1 MAYLGAIDLIVNKTV
16 SILTVKRL
24 PASSLNTPDV
34 NSTVTQVQALSI
46 TFNNRVVKYDNLT
59 GGLTSVRTV
68 PRVQT
73 YYNTTF
79 NNVSVTNV
87 IDTVVSGTS
96 GITTGRYSI
105 ITVGGP
111 LVTWNTNPGDLGTF
125 LTNSVVSFNI
135 SASTNTG
142 GTLSYTVTVGTL
154 PTNLSLNP
162 STGAITGVIN
172 NTVTVNT
179 TYSFTITAT
188 ESIAGAYANQG
199 FTITESVRDPYF
211 NYVTLLLNG
220 ESPSNNSR
228 NLNTFFQDS
237 SNGSLPLY
245 PTPINRGNVTQGSF
259 GPFNTVNTN
268 GWSGFFNRSASDGLI
283 ISGNTVFNFLGASDF
298 TCEAWIFMNSL
309 PVAGDTWPTNYSNNF
324 VVMECGSPSLGDGFS
339 CIIGNTKIFVQS
351 NDVQYGT
358 VNHGMVIN
366 TWYHVAWV
374 RYNGTIYFYINGTQY
389 GSVAFPVNVGT
400 GSGTYIGCET
410 GQGAYFDGYIS
421 NIRVIQNQA
430 LYTGA
435 FTPATAPLTRTT
447 VGTSGANVAA
457 SITGTVSLLMLQNN
471 RFLDNSINNN
481 TISVTTGAPKCFP
494 FSAFAP
500 SKYFT
505 LDNSIGVSAYFSG
518 TVGDYLVLP
527 NYGTGSSASYDAIIN
542 WYQPRYYSIE
552 CWINPTGYAVTA
564 QSPVLIGNMDPVA
577 GTNYWSF
584 GLFSGGVLRFK
595 YYNGV
600 EVTFSTTTS
609 VPIGTWS
616 HIAFVKVGLNM
627 LLYIN
632 GVISASAIISGTPQW
647 NAATQLTIGQNNG
660 SAWGGYVY
668 NLRIN
673 SSLFSTS
680 NPFNSAIYPA
690 VAALPS
696 ATLGSAPALAG
707 SGVQLL
713 TAQSAT
719 FVDNSPNSYAM
730 NNGIAPFSGTYS
742 YLFNGSNQF
751 INYSNPAALAFGTN
765 AAFTIEF
772 WLYVTNW
779 STNPIIL
786 DWRPSAT
793 QGVYITIY
801 SNTSGQI
808 RFYTSSADRITT
820 SITIPTHTWAH
831 VALVRSAAV
840 TKLYINGIA
849 DSITYAD
856 TNSYLVGTN
865 RPIVGNGNAATY
877 FPGAL
882 SNLRIATVAVYT
894 GNFTPPTSAL
904 PLTQSAGAAG
914 TNIAAITTGQTVL
927 LTAQATTITDATG
940 LSITNSANP
949 VVESGSLVLANGS
962 IPFANT
968 YSAVLTGTKLASV
981 NYSTNYN
988 LIDDFTIEFWV
999 NYSSHG
1005 SGGGLISFGNAWQ
1018 ITWSAATNAL
1028 KFEGNN
1034 AAVTLTTTT
1043 TLTVGLWYHVALT
1056 RSGTYMR
1063 FYINGTQ
1070 DATTTTSTVAF
1081 TAVGTGS
1088 TPSIV
1093 IGADKTLSLF
1103 TTGYMSNVRFM
1114 NRKAYYLQNFAIPT
1128 TAFTNP
1134 TNLNGVQVLT
1144 AQSSTVTDN
1153 SATNIVIQSTGFTV
1167 TNNAIPFANTYS
1179 CMFNG
1184 DNSNVIIPATAPG
1197 ITAFDLT
1204 GDFTIEMWFNSNVIG
1219 QNAWD
1224 NTTVTS
1230 GMLINRGGVI
1240 ANQYASY
1247 LLYISNG
1254 QLIFSGSSANTSNDI
1269 GSSVSTLIGLINSG
1283 VWYHVA
1289 ITRSGN
1295 QYRGFLNG
1303 IQTWYLYSSLTPYT
1317 VGANRGLAIGSNYQT
1332 TWGTPSSITQSFS
1345 GYISNLR
1352 IVKGNAL
1359 YVSNF
1364 TPSTT
1369 PLTAVSGTSL
1379 LTLQSATLI
1388 DNSTYNQPLTAS
1400 GYSFSSSIIPF
1411 SSGTISTGF
1420 SNNTNFTGNLPVA
1433 INTSNFSL
1441 DFWSN
1446 PQSFNNSTNP
1456 GIFDTRASAS
1466 DTLGFGVYL
1475 STTNVVLRI
1484 GATANNIFT
1493 TSGSILPFAN
1503 TYSWSFTG
1511 STQFI
1516 TAPST
1521 TEFAFGSGVNFTV
1534 EAWVYPFAYG
1544 GTTVGASIVG
1554 TTNGAASGWSLN
1566 LGQDINTFRLISN
1579 ASGTWADNIIAGTG
1593 NGPSLNTWTHV
1604 ALVRNGATISL
1615 YKNGVSVGTP
1625 VSAGSTY
1632 NFTSPSN
1639 LVNIGYFSD
1648 GANVRYFNGYMS
1660 NVRIVR
1666 SAVYTGAFT
1675 PPTTAFTNTIQTIPY
1690 IPATTYYGT
1699 FNGSSQYLSLPQT
1712 VGALT
1717 TGTFTIEAWIF
1728 PTSFG
1733 NSPFIVADAF
1743 WYNGYNGGWYVNLGT
1758 NGGLAFSASNAVWNT
1773 YPGIMSSTATVALNV
1788 WSHIAVVRDSNN
1800 YINMYINGLSA
1811 GTPVSYSASLNQ
1823 STGNTGSPYLT
1834 RVGCQIADNTFYNGF
1849 TGNISNVRI
1858 VNGTAVYTGNFT
1870 PIGPLAITQI
1880 AGAGGSNIAAITT
1893 GTQTLLLQTASPTT
1907 DGVVANT
1914 VTNNGTVVSYLAY
1927 YGGSTLLTLQ
1937 SATLIDN
1944 SSNVFTL
1951 TNSASPVTLNVAASF
1966 YGTFTWNHIALVK
1979 NSGQIYCY
1987 LNGVLKSIVTDT
1999 STFSNTKF
2007 YVGSTFDPY
2016 YFLGYINNL
2025 RLVTGVPLIG
2035 NSLLPNSI
2043 PFTPSTAV
2051 LTTTSQGVTASTV
2064 SLLTAQNATIVD
2076 NGTGNAGAGFT
2087 LTNSAS
2093 AVTATNAYIPFA
2105 STYSYY
2111 FNGTTQY
2118 LTAPTGAAFQFPGDF
2133 TIECWVYSISGLGQ
2147 ASYSGIFDTRT
2158 TNVGSATAISLNL
2171 SPTGYVNFYVN
2182 SVNYVSTVLL
2192 GASVWTH
2199 VALVR
2204 SGTIMT
2210 LFQNG
2215 IPVASAYNITF
2226 NLSNGNCWIGALAG
2240 APVTSFWAGYIS
2252 NLRVVKGSAVY
2263 TVPTPSFTP
2272 ATSNTSVS
2280 NSTVQLLTAQSAA
2293 IVDNSINTFALTNAN
2308 TVLSGNT
2315 VIPFS
2320 GTYSYQFNGTNYLTA
2335 TSTTSFNMLTYD
2347 FTIEAWVNLSSYNFD
2362 LPAILLTAQSPIVYD
2377 NSPYRSTITNN
2388 NNVGLSTTYPTLFT
2402 TPSYSYSFNGSNQS
2416 LYVAANS
2423 AFAFGYS
2430 DFTIEAW
2437 VYFNALATITPIVQ
2451 NDAVGTS
2458 TTDKWYFGYTAS
2470 TLVFANHGAL
2480 SVKIAIPWTPSLS
2493 TWYHV
2498 AVVRY
2503 NGNFLAF
2510 VNGAQGTS
2518 TITGTPS
2525 TYVFGQNG
2533 FSIGAMSTPY
2543 YTNGFISN
2551 LRIINGRALYT
2562 GSFTPSTVPLTA
2574 LATGT
2579 GSAIVGTTN
2588 GAQTGYSLW
2597 ISPDASTIYFSSN
2610 ATGYWV
2616 HNISATAGQLI
2627 LNTWY
2632 HIAVTRQGSTIN
2644 IWRNGISIASAAT
2657 FTFTTFKSPN
2667 NALYIGYF
2675 NDGAITRNFNG
2686 YISNLRITQGLALYS
2701 ATFGPQ
2707 LSQFTI
2713 NSNSN
2718 IPSYIANSFY
2728 NPPTAGTNNTLL
2740 LLAQTNSY
2748 LDNSSYA
2755 VPLLMSN
2762 ATAPITN
2769 SVIPYSNTYSFDFL
2783 GTNANSYL
2791 SVPPNSN
2798 FDLYYQGSTIEFW
2811 MYPRFFNASDGTI
2824 ISAGNQA
2831 QGSSWRLTGN
2841 VSGALSFIGT
2851 GTVTFTTANNAINFN
2866 TWNHIAITRFY
2877 YTYSIWVNGVN
2888 KASGWSTANPSTV
2901 GKYLYIGYG
2910 YSYVSASVASRYQSF
2925 LISNVRVVSGN
2936 NTNLYTKAFSPPTS
2950 NLTAI
2955 PNTIFLMGNTQGFGI
2970 SASEGYAPSI
2980 AANNYACAMPVS
2992 NITPFANTYSWSF
3005 NSNSTITWAPGFA
3018 FGTNPFT
3025 IELWFYNTSNAWT
3038 NVGLVGCNAANTASL
3053 FVHLVSQTQITLGRY
3068 GVGNLYFNVPTMLQN
3083 TWYHLA
3089 VVRDGNNFNTMFLN
3103 GVKTISGAVLDSYNY
3118 TGITNTLGGLNTI
3131 NAFAGLI
3138 SNVRIVYGQD
3148 SALYDVAAAYVTI
3161 PTVPL
3166 TAVPNTQLL
3175 TLQDNSPIDNSANNY
3190 FVTNQAS
3197 GPMISKF
3204 TPFANTYS
3212 VHFSASGNYNYLAT
3226 VTNSLTQFE
3235 ARDFTIETWCYF
3247 FNSTSTGNGGIYS
3260 NYTTWGTDSVLLGK
3274 HSSYSGYVCFFI
3286 YNYSGNP
3293 LLQETT
3299 YPPNKTWIHYAVTR
3313 IGSTFTMYRNGVATV
3328 TATSAGS
3335 SWNGIASSKMDPVY
3349 IGIVGDVLNSTSWNF
3364 YGYLSNYRVVNGLGV
3379 YTGNFTP
3386 PTTPLQKTQS
3396 SGTNIAA
3403 ISAGQT
3409 VLLTCQSDNFIDNSA
3424 SNLFM
3429 FTQPSSFV
3437 SSTSV
3442 VPFPGAYSIATFQLN
3457 SAWLISTTYTGTQLS
3472 LSGFPLTVECW
3483 FYVILS
3489 TGANQTLI
3497 TTSNWFMQVGSSV
3510 NTFIWGIS
3518 LTTLTIPY
3526 NFNLGTWYHAAWT
3539 YDTVTHRIYING
3551 LLVGAYNS
3559 SAAWTE
3565 GTQVWIGSG
3574 SGNTFLYGYI
3584 SNIRIVKGSVVYGI
3598 PSFTPATTALTNSV
3612 NSTMLLT
3619 AQTATFVDNSIMN
3632 WYIANVGAGLVTT
3645 TNSITPFST
3654 YSYVFNG
3661 VNNML
3666 SITTASSNS
3675 LELQDDFTIE
3685 LWFNS
3690 NVIYG
3695 TTSATSSILLN
3706 KNGGVNIAWASYI
3719 ITLYGNNI
3727 YFAASSN
3734 NNGYDIGGCP
3744 YDWPNAISIGG
3755 VGLLGTFSINTW
3767 YHVAVVRYNGVYKGY
3782 LNGTNTWTQ
3791 GGMNPYSN
3799 NIRGLTI
3806 GGTYGGPFLY
3816 TNYNPSSNVL
3826 TNAPIW
3832 GGNNNNT
3839 TINTYGFFNG
3849 YISNVRINNGAAIY
3863 TANFTPAS
3871 SALTASTTNNYTALL
3886 TAQSSTPIDN
3896 SPITKYIL
3904 GGPTYT
3910 TNTLIPFANTY
3921 SYSLLGTVDYRA
3933 ISGYMTIASQGP
3945 FSLTAN
3951 TTAFTIEM
3959 WVYPIIMP
3967 TGSTLF
3973 TEGWTGSNYI
3983 NMTIGFASYGV
3994 STDLGAGASTGSYI
4008 AMGFY
4013 TGSGW
4018 VMTPANTMLELFKWT
4033 HIAAVYDGV
4042 STASL
4047 FLNGVL
4053 NGTVNT
4059 TWHTAFN
4066 DTVSYIGRR
4075 WDLYSDNNN
4084 GFQGF
4089 ISNFRYVKGQALYT
4103 YNFTPPTSAVTA
4115 IPTTIMLLNFDNA
4128 SIYDAS
4134 AKNALT
4140 TYGNPTIS
4148 TGAAKYGTGSIR
4160 FNRTDPG
4167 SYLMIPATNYL
4178 YFSSD
4183 FTIECWAYLTS
4194 MPASNVYP
4202 DAYWIFG
4209 TGAAA
4214 TAAGT
4219 DLYIGSTLLNF
4230 NLTTTASPELSV
4242 AHGMTTNTWYHVAIC
4257 RSGANLRAYINGIF
4271 KQSAGITYSG
4281 LFNGT
4286 SQYLSLPA
4294 TTNWVMTNDFTQE
4307 CWLYFSSFAT
4317 SPTVFDQY
4325 LAATAGAGNFQWS
4338 YNTSGILRLYYDGS
4352 TFWTDTK
4359 TLSINTWYHVA
4370 VVRRGST
4377 ITIYTNGI
4385 PGFVGAFS
4393 GTIGQNATMWLGA
4406 QHSGGPLYFMNGY
4419 VSNARIVKGQAV
4431 YGTVFPATSAL
4442 TTTSQNATATQ
4453 VSILTA
4459 QSATLVDNSTYGN
4472 IVSNFYPSGF
4482 TSNSS
4487 YSVKFTTSTALS
4499 IATNAAFNLG
4509 AGSWTIECW
4518 VYPTV
4523 VGGATVKRIFSAEN
4537 ATQCITFREDV
4548 SNVLHAYFRFGSA
4561 TLVYITGSAGLTLN
4575 VWQHIALVR
4584 NGTAFTLYK
4593 DGTSI
4598 GSMTN
4603 SGSIDISGGIGI
4615 NISNWTPEG
4624 FPGFISNV
4632 RLVKGTAIYTSAFN
4646 GAVPTAPL
4654 TSVSG
4659 SGYSTIL
4666 LCCQSP
4672 STNTDNSGNGN
4683 TLSSGS
4689 PGTVVIPPTIGN
4701 SVIPFLNTYSYQF
4714 DGTAT
4719 FLNIPAST
4727 NWVLSADFTIELWV
4741 YLTSYGNPGVALADQ
4756 YFAATT
4762 GVGNWQIWVNTSGL
4776 SYFYYDGSSNISG
4789 STLSLNTWYNI
4800 TATRTGTTIRFFTN
4814 GTIVNT
4820 ATFAGTVGQNNTLWI
4835 GAQHIN
4841 GPLYTPTGY
4850 ISNIRIVKGT
4860 ALYPGNF
4867 TVPIAILQATQ
4878 SAGINI
4884 NAVTGTQTSMLI
4896 LQSSSITVDNS
4907 TFSST
4912 NIITNNGT
4920 ATTSTSITPFPSATS
4935 LSSSG
4940 YNVVIGRSDI
4950 AGSANTSGGF
4960 NGYIDDLR
4968 ITKYARYTSTA
4979 SPAFTPP
4986 TGPLPIG

>member
-24 PASSLNTPDV
+24 PSSSLNTPDV

-68 PRVQT
+68 PSVQT
-73 YYNTTF
+73 YYNTTLK
-79 NNVSVTNV
+79 NVSVSTV

-96 GITTGRYSI
+96 GITIGRYSI

-125 LTNSVVSFNI
+125 LTNSVVSFNV

-154 PTNLSLNP
+154 PSNLSLSP
-162 STGAITGVIN
+162 STGVISGVIN

-228 NLNTFFQDS
+228 NLNTFFLDS
-237 SNGSLPLY
+237 SSASLPFY
-245 PTPINRGNVTQGSF
+245 PTPVNRGNVTQGSF

-283 ISGNTVFNFLGASDF
+283 ISGNNVFNFLGASDF

-309 PVAGDTWPTNYSNNF
+309 PVAGDSWTANYNNQF
-324 VVMECGSPSLGDGFS
+324 VVMECGSPSTADGFS
-339 CIIGNTKIFVQS
+339 CLIGNTKIFVQS
-351 NDVQYGT
+351 NEVQYGT

-374 RYNGTIYFYINGTQY
+374 RYNNTMYFYINGTQV
-389 GSVAFPVNVGT
+389 GSVAFTVNVGT
-400 GSGTYIGCET
+400 GTNTYIGSET

-421 NIRVIQNQA
+421 NIRVIKNQA

-435 FTPATAPLTRTT
+435 FTPATATLTSTT

-471 RFLDNSINNN
+471 RFLDNSINNF
-481 TISVTTGAPKCFP
+481 TISVTTGAPKSFP

-505 LDNSIGVSAYFSG
+505 LDNNSGVSAYFSG
-518 TVGDYLVLP
+518 TAGDYLVLP
-527 NYGTGSSASYDAIIN
+527 NYGTGSSLSYDAIIN

-564 QSPVLIGNMDPVA
+564 QSPLLIGNMDPVA

-600 EVTFSTTTS
+600 EVTLSTTTS

-616 HIAFVKVGLNM
+616 HIAFVKVGLNI

-660 SAWGGYVY
+660 SAWGGYLY
-668 NLRIN
+668 NLRVN
-673 SSLFSTS
+673 SSFLSTT

-713 TAQSAT
+713 TAQSST
-719 FVDNSPNSYAM
+719 FVDNSPNSYSM

-751 INYSNPAALAFGTN
+751 INYSNPATLAFGTN

-808 RFYTSSADRITT
+808 RFYTSSADRIT
-820 SITIPTHTWAH
+820 SGIVIPTHTWAH

-882 SNLRIATVAVYT
+882 SNLRITTVAVYT

-914 TNIAAITTGQTVL
+914 TNIAAITSGQTVL

-999 NYSSHG
+999 NYSSHT
-1005 SGGGLISFGNAWQ
+1005 SGAGLISFGNAWQ

-1043 TLTVGLWYHVALT
+1043 TLVTGLWYHVALT

-1063 FYINGTQ
+1063 FFINGTQ
-1070 DATTTTSTVAF
+1070 DTTTTTSTVAF

-1128 TAFTNP
+1128 TPFTNP

-1167 TNNAIPFANTYS
+1167 TNSAMPFANTYS
-1179 CMFNG
+1179 TMFNG
-1184 DNSNVIIPATAPG
+1184 VNSNVFLPGTALG
-1197 ITAFDLT
+1197 INALDLT

-1219 QNAWD
+1219 QNVPD
-1224 NTTVTS
+1224 GTTATT
-1230 GMLINRGGVI
+1230 GHLLNRGGGTNI
-1240 ANQYASY
+1240 AYASY
-1247 LLYISNG
+1247 ELYVSNG
-1254 QLIFSGSSANTSNDI
+1254 GLYFAASSTNASYDI
-1269 GSSVSTLIGLINSG
+1269 GGENSIGLIGLINSG

-1289 ITRSGN
+1289 ITKSGN

-1303 IQTWYLYSSLTPYT
+1303 IQTWYQYLALTPYT
-1317 VGANRGLAIGSNYQT
+1317 IGSARGLAIGSNYVT
-1332 TWGTPSSITQSFS
+1332 TWGTPANITNSFS

-1352 IVKGNAL
+1352 VVKGTAL
-1359 YVSNF
+1359 YTSNF

-1388 DNSTYNQPLTAS
+1388 DNSSYIQPLTAS
-1400 GYSFSSSIIPF
+1400 GYSFSSNIIPF

-1484 GATANNIFT
+1484 GGTANNIFT
-1493 TSGSILPFAN
+1493 TSGAILPFAN

-1544 GTTVGASIVG
+1544 GTSVGASIVG
-1554 TTNGAASGWSLN
+1554 TTNGAGSGWSLN

-1579 ASGTWADNIIAGTG
+1579 ASGGWADNIIAGTG

-1625 VSAGSTY
+1625 ITTGSTY

-1648 GANVRYFNGYMS
+1648 GTSVRYFNGYMS
-1660 NVRIVR
+1660 NVRIVK
-1666 SAVYTGAFT
+1666 GAALYISTFI
-1675 PPTTAFTNTIQTIPY
+1675 PPTTALTNTVSTILY
-1690 IPATTYYGT
+1690 MTSSTYYGV
-1699 FNGSSQYLSLPQT
+1699 FNGSNQYLT
-1712 VGALT
+1712 VGAAAA
-1717 TGTFTIEAWIF
+1717 F
-1728 PTSFG
+1728 SFG
-1733 NSPFIVADAF
+1733 TGDFTVETWLWTASYTNTYGRAIVDTRPLA
-1743 WYNGYNGGWYVNLGT
+1743 T
-1758 NGGLAFSASNAVWNT
+1758 NGAYWYLGLESNGVPVFTTLVIGGVTITGSSSCATSSWVHLAATRQNGTIRLFVNGVSA
-1773 YPGIMSSTATVALNV
+1773 ATP
-1788 WSHIAVVRDSNN
+1788 I
-1800 YINMYINGLSA
+1800 
-1811 GTPVSYSASLNQ
+1811 
-1823 STGNTGSPYLT
+1823 TGNT
-1834 RVGCQIADNTFYNGF
+1834 D
-1849 TGNISNVRI
+1849 NISSSASGFRIGINAHASVGGFAAETLWNGYISNLRI
-1858 VNGTAVYTGNFT
+1858 VKGGALYTSNFT
-1870 PIGPLAITQI
+1870 PSGPLTTSV
-1880 AGAGGSNIAAITT
+1880 GSGSVSMLA
-1893 GTQTLLLQTASPTT
+1893 LQSASATT
-1907 DGVVANT
+1907 DTSGSSTISNPTSITPVI
-1914 VTNNGTVVSYLAY
+1914 SY
-1927 YGGSTLLTLQ
+1927 YGGSSLLTLQ

-1951 TNSASPVTLNVAASF
+1951 TNSASPVTLNVAANF

-1987 LNGVLKSIVTDT
+1987 LNGVLKSTVTDT

-2007 YVGSTFDPY
+2007 FVGSTFDPY

-2035 NSLLPNSI
+2035 NNLLPNSI
-2043 PFTPSTAV
+2043 PFLPV
-2051 LTTTSQGVTASTV
+2051 TSQLSAITNTT
-2064 SLLTAQNATIVD
+2064 LLTANLGVIGDVSGNSGTTIPQPTYITGTAYGTFFPTTSKTYLSLPSSASLWNLTADFCIECWVYPTAVYNDGGAGNGSWGIVD
-2076 NGTGNAGAGFT
+2076 ARVSGQTPAVWNFALGVTGFSTAWKVNFYTGSSYVGTTTVPLNTWTHVAVVRYGSSLRIYVNGAVDYNNASFGTGAISPGTTAPRIGTKDNTLTGYDTQGYISNLRIVNGAPVYTGNFTPVGPLNKTQSSGTNIQALSGTETVLLTLQNNSYVDNSNNNLTVTPTNTTTVTFPFNIPST

-2093 AVTATNAYIPFA
+2093 AVTTSNSIIPFA
-2105 STYSYY
+2105 NTYSYY

-2118 LTAPTGAAFQFPGDF
+2118 LTGTTGTQFQFPGDF
-2133 TIECWVYSISGLGQ
+2133 TIECWVYSSTGTGQ

-2158 TNVGSATAISLNL
+2158 TNVGSSTAIALNF
-2171 SPTGYVNFYVN
+2171 SPAGYLNFYIN
-2182 SVNYVSTVLL
+2182 SVNYTSTVLL
-2192 GASVWTH
+2192 GSNVWAH

-2204 SGTIMT
+2204 SGTIIT

-2215 IPVASAYNITF
+2215 IPVAVATGMTF
-2226 NLSNGNCWIGALAG
+2226 NLSNGYCWIGALAG
-2240 APVTSFWAGYIS
+2240 APATSFWNGYIS

-2347 FTIEAWVNLSSYNFD
+2347 FTIEAWINLSSYNFD
-2362 LPAILLTAQSPIVYD
+2362 LPAILMTAQSPIIYD

-2388 NNVGLSTTYPTLFT
+2388 NNVGLSTLYPSTFT
-2402 TPSYSYSFNGSNQS
+2402 TPTYSYSFNGTNQS
-2416 LYVAANS
+2416 LYVAANP

-2430 DFTIEAW
+2430 DFTVEAW
-2437 VYFNALATITPIVQ
+2437 VYFNALATFTNVVQ
-2451 NDAVGTS
+2451 NDAVGS
-2458 TTDKWYFGYTAS
+2458 SGTDKWYFAYNAS
-2470 TLVFANHGAL
+2470 TLTFCNHGAL
-2480 SVKIAIPWTPSLS
+2480 SVRITIPWTPSLS

-2510 VNGAQGTS
+2510 INGTQGVS

-2525 TYVFGQNG
+2525 TYSFGQNG
-2533 FSIGAMSTPY
+2533 FSIGAISTPY

-2657 FTFTTFKSPN
+2657 FAFNTFRSPN

-2728 NPPTAGTNNTLL
+2728 NPPTSGTNNTLL
-2740 LLAQTNSY
+2740 LLAQTSSY

-2811 MYPRFFNASDGTI
+2811 MYPRFFDAFDGTI
-2824 ISAGNQA
+2824 ISS
-2831 QGSSWRLTGN
+2831 GSWARGYVWRLTGN
-2841 VSGALSFIGT
+2841 VSGALSFIGNN
-2851 GTVTFTTANNAINFN
+2851 TVTFTTANNAINFN
-2866 TWNHIAITRFY
+2866 AWNHIAITRFL
-2877 YTYSIWVNGVN
+2877 YTYSIWINGVN

-2901 GKYLYIGYG
+2901 GKYLYIGCG
-2910 YSYVSASVASRYQSF
+2910 RPGNYQSV

-2936 NTNLYTKAFSPPTS
+2936 STNLYTKAFSPPTS

-2955 PNTIFLMGNTQGFGI
+2955 PNTIFLIGNTQGFGI

-2980 AANNYACAMPVS
+2980 AANGYACAIPVS

-3005 NSNSTITWAPGFA
+3005 NSNSSITWAPGFA

-3068 GVGNLYFNVPTMLQN
+3068 GVGNLYFNFPTMLQN

-3103 GVKTISGAVLDSYNY
+3103 GVRTISGALLDSYNY

-3175 TLQDNSPIDNSANNY
+3175 TLQDYSPIDNSNNNY
-3190 FVTNQAS
+3190 FITNQAS

-3212 VHFSASGNYNYLAT
+3212 VHFSASGNYNYLYAGQ
-3226 VTNSLTQFE
+3226 NSLTQFE

-3247 FNSTSTGNGGIYS
+3247 YNATANAHQVIFS
-3260 NYTTWGTDSVLLGK
+3260 NYTSWTTDSIWWGK
-3274 HSSYSGYVCFFI
+3274 HSSYSGYVCLFI
-3286 YNYSGNP
+3286 NNSYGTIGSIP
-3293 LLQETT
+3293 ILQETT
-3299 YPPNKTWIHYAVTR
+3299 YPTNKTWIHYAVVR

-3328 TATSAGS
+3328 TSVGQ
-3335 SWNGIASSKMDPVY
+3335 WNGIASGTMNPVY
-3349 IGIVGDVLNSTSWNF
+3349 IGISGDSVVNTSTSF
-3364 YGYLSNYRVVNGLGV
+3364 YGYLSNYRIVNGLGI

-3386 PTTPLQKTQS
+3386 PTTPLQRTQS
-3396 SGTNIAA
+3396 AGTNIAA

-3409 VLLTCQSDNFIDNSA
+3409 VLLTCQSDNFIDNSL

-3429 FTQPSSFV
+3429 DTSPSQFLST
-3437 SSTSV
+3437 TSV
-3442 VPFPGAYSIATFQLN
+3442 VPFSGAYSISTYSFN
-3457 SAWLISTTYTGTQLS
+3457 NAWLISTQYNGTQLS

-3483 FYVILS
+3483 FYIIASSGVS
-3489 TGANQTLI
+3489 QTLI
-3497 TTSNWFMQVGSSV
+3497 STSNWFMQIGSAV
-3510 NTFIWGIS
+3510 NTFIWYIS
-3518 LTTLTIPY
+3518 LNTLTIPY
-3526 NFNLGTWYHAAWT
+3526 NFNFGTWYHAAWT
-3539 YDTVTHRIYING
+3539 YDTITHRIYING
-3551 LLVGAYNS
+3551 LLIGAYNS

-3574 SGNTFLYGYI
+3574 AGNNYFYGYI
-3584 SNIRIVKGSVVYGI
+3584 SNMRIVKGSVVYGI

-3632 WYIANVGAGLVTT
+3632 WYIANAGAGLVTS
-3645 TNSITPFST
+3645 TNSITPFSST

-3666 SITTASSNS
+3666 AITTASSNS

-3695 TTSATSSILLN
+3695 SSLATSATLIN
-3706 KNGGVNIAWASYI
+3706 KNGGQNIAWPSWA
-3719 ITLYGNNI
+3719 ITLWGNTI
-3727 YFAASSN
+3727 YFGASSN
-3734 NNGYDIGGCP
+3734 NDGYDIGGEP
-3744 YDWPNAISIGG
+3744 GGYLRSSVPAGNSGTING

-3782 LNGTNTWTQ
+3782 LNGNNTWTQ
-3791 GGMNPYSN
+3791 GGMNPYTN
-3799 NIRGLTI
+3799 NIRGVTI
-3806 GGTYGGPFLY
+3806 GGTYGGPL
-3816 TNYNPSSNVL
+3816 NYNNYVQASSIIYSPN
-3826 TNAPIW
+3826 W
-3832 GGNNNNT
+3832 GGNHSST
-3839 TINTYGFFNG
+3839 SANTYGFFNG

-3863 TANFTPAS
+3863 TTNFTPAS
-3871 SALTASTTNNYTALL
+3871 AALTTSTTNNYTALL

-3910 TNTLIPFANTY
+3910 TNSLIPFANTY
-3921 SYSLLGTVDYRA
+3921 SYSLLSTVDYRA

-3983 NMTIGFASYGV
+3983 SMTIGFASYGV
-3994 STDLGAGASTGSYI
+3994 STDLGSGTSTGSYI

-4033 HIAAVYDGV
+4033 HIAAVYDGI

-4066 DTVSYIGRR
+4066 DTVTYIGRR
-4075 WDLYSDNNN
+4075 WDLYSDYNN

-4115 IPTTIMLLNFDNA
+4115 TPTTLMLMNFDNA
-4128 SIYDAS
+4128 SIYDAT

-4148 TGAAKYGTGSIR
+4148 TGVVKYGTGSIR
-4160 FNRTDPG
+4160 FSRTDPA
-4167 SYLMIPATNYL
+4167 SYLIIPATNYL

-4183 FTIECWAYLTS
+4183 FTIECWVYLTS
-4194 MPASNVYP
+4194 MPISNTYP
-4202 DAYWIFG
+4202 DAYWIFA

-4219 DLYIGSTLLNF
+4219 DLFIGSTLLNF
-4230 NLTTTASPELSV
+4230 NLTTTASPEISI
-4242 AHGMTTNTWYHVAIC
+4242 AHGIVANTWYHIAIC
-4257 RSGANLRAYINGIF
+4257 RNGTNLRAYVGGF
-4271 KQSAGITYSG
+4271 LKQT
-4281 LFNGT
+4281 
-4286 SQYLSLPA
+4286 
-4294 TTNWVMTNDFTQE
+4294 
-4307 CWLYFSSFAT
+4307 
-4317 SPTVFDQY
+4317 
-4325 LAATAGAGNFQWS
+4325 ATA
-4338 YNTSGILRLYYDGS
+4338 
-4352 TFWTDTK
+4352 
-4359 TLSINTWYHVA
+4359 
-4370 VVRRGST
+4370 
-4377 ITIYTNGI
+4377 
-4385 PGFVGAFS
+4385 
-4393 GTIGQNATMWLGA
+4393 
-4406 QHSGGPLYFMNGY
+4406 
-4419 VSNARIVKGQAV
+4419 
-4431 YGTVFPATSAL
+4431 
-4442 TTTSQNATATQ
+4442 
-4453 VSILTA
+4453 
-4459 QSATLVDNSTYGN
+4459 
-4472 IVSNFYPSGF
+4472 
-4482 TSNSS
+4482 
-4487 YSVKFTTSTALS
+4487 STAAS
-4499 IATNAAFNLG
+4499 I
-4509 AGSWTIECW
+4509 
-4518 VYPTV
+4518 
-4523 VGGATVKRIFSAEN
+4523 
-4537 ATQCITFREDV
+4537 
-4548 SNVLHAYFRFGSA
+4548 
-4561 TLVYITGSAGLTLN
+4561 
-4575 VWQHIALVR
+4575 
-4584 NGTAFTLYK
+4584 
-4593 DGTSI
+4593 
-4598 GSMTN
+4598 
-4603 SGSIDISGGIGI
+4603 
-4615 NISNWTPEG
+4615 
-4624 FPGFISNV
+4624 
-4632 RLVKGTAIYTSAFN
+4632 
-4646 GAVPTAPL
+4646 
-4654 TSVSG
+4654 
-4659 SGYSTIL
+4659 
-4666 LCCQSP
+4666 
-4672 STNTDNSGNGN
+4672 
-4683 TLSSGS
+4683 
-4689 PGTVVIPPTIGN
+4689 
-4701 SVIPFLNTYSYQF
+4701 
-4714 DGTAT
+4714 
-4719 FLNIPAST
+4719 
-4727 NWVLSADFTIELWV
+4727 
-4741 YLTSYGNPGVALADQ
+4741 
-4756 YFAATT
+4756 
-4762 GVGNWQIWVNTSGL
+4762 
-4776 SYFYYDGSSNISG
+4776 
-4789 STLSLNTWYNI
+4789 
-4800 TATRTGTTIRFFTN
+4800 
-4814 GTIVNT
+4814 
-4820 ATFAGTVGQNNTLWI
+4820 
-4835 GAQHIN
+4835 
-4841 GPLYTPTGY
+4841 
-4850 ISNIRIVKGT
+4850 
-4860 ALYPGNF
+4860 
-4867 TVPIAILQATQ
+4867 
-4878 SAGINI
+4878 
-4884 NAVTGTQTSMLI
+4884 
-4896 LQSSSITVDNS
+4896 
-4907 TFSST
+4907 
-4912 NIITNNGT
+4912 
-4920 ATTSTSITPFPSATS
+4920 
-4935 LSSSG
+4935 SG

-4968 ITKYARYTSTA
+4968 ITKYARYTSTT

>member
-324 VVMECGSPSLGDGFS
+324 VVMECGSPSLSDGFS

-374 RYNGTIYFYINGTQY
+374 RYNSTIYFYINGIQY

-435 FTPATAPLTRTT
+435 FTPATSPLTSTT

-471 RFLDNSINNN
+471 RFLDNSINNL
-481 TISVTTGAPKCFP
+481 TISVTTGAPKSLP

-505 LDNSIGVSAYFSG
+505 LDNNSGVSAYFSG
-518 TVGDYLVLP
+518 TAGDYLVLP
-527 NYGTGSSASYDAIIN
+527 NYGTGSSASYDAILN

-552 CWINPTGYAVTA
+552 CWINPTGYAVNGA
-564 QSPVLIGNMDPVA
+564 APVLIGNMDQA
-577 GTNYWSF
+577 GTNYWAF
-584 GLFSGGVLRFK
+584 GPFSGGILRFY

-600 EVTFSTTTS
+600 GGITVSTTAS

-616 HIAFVKVGLNM
+616 HIAFVKVGLNI

-632 GVISASAIISGTPQW
+632 GVISATAIINGTPQW
-647 NAATQLTIGQNNG
+647 NTAYPLTIGSWNG
-660 SAWGGYVY
+660 TPWGGYVY

-680 NPFNSAIYPA
+680 TPYNSAIYPA

-696 ATLGSAPALAG
+696 ATLGSAPTLAG

-713 TAQSAT
+713 TVQSST
-719 FVDNSPNSYAM
+719 FIDNSPNSYAM

-779 STNPIIL
+779 STNPVIL
-786 DWRPSAT
+786 DWRPSGT

-808 RFYTSSADRITT
+808 RFFTSSADRIT
-820 SITIPTHTWAH
+820 SGIVIPTHTWAH

-856 TNSYLVGTN
+856 TNSYLVGTS

-904 PLTQSAGAAG
+904 QTTQSAG
-914 TNIAAITTGQTVL
+914 TNIAAITSGQTVL
-927 LTAQATTITDATG
+927 LTARSTTITDLTG
-940 LSITNSANP
+940 LSITNSSNP
-949 VVESGSLVLANGS
+949 VVESGSLVLSNGN

-968 YSAVLTGTKLASV
+968 YSAVLTGTQLTSV

-1043 TLTVGLWYHVALT
+1043 TLVAGLWYHIALT

-1070 DATTTTSTVAF
+1070 DITTTTSPVAF

-1184 DNSNVIIPATAPG
+1184 VNSNVFLPGTAPG
-1197 ITAFDLT
+1197 ITALDLT
-1204 GDFTIEMWFNSNVIG
+1204 SDFTIEMWFNSNVIG

-1224 NTTVTS
+1224 NTTATT
-1230 GMLINRGGVI
+1230 GHLLNRGGGTSI
-1240 ANQYASY
+1240 AYASY
-1247 LLYISNG
+1247 ELYVSNG
-1254 QLIFSGSSANTSNDI
+1254 GLYFAASSANTSYDI
-1269 GSSVSTLIGLINSG
+1269 GGENSVGLIGLINSG

-1289 ITRSGN
+1289 ITRAGN

-1303 IQTWYLYSSLTPYT
+1303 VQTWYQYFTSAPYT
-1317 VGANRGLAIGSNYQT
+1317 VGAARGLSIGSNYTT
-1332 TWGTPSSITQSFS
+1332 TWGTPANISTPFA

-1352 IVKGNAL
+1352 IVKGTAL
-1359 YVSNF
+1359 YTSNF

-1369 PLTAVSGTSL
+1369 TLTAVSGTSL

-1388 DNSTYNQPLTAS
+1388 DNSSYIQPLTAS
-1400 GYSFSSSIIPF
+1400 GYSFSSNIIPF

-1484 GATANNIFT
+1484 GATANNIFA

-1503 TYSWSFTG
+1503 TYSWSFSG
-1511 STQFI
+1511 ATQFVTI
-1516 TAPST
+1516 QATSAL
-1521 TEFAFGSGVNFTV
+1521 EFGSNDFTIEFWWYATSTV
-1534 EAWVYPFAYG
+1534 RQALYHGSLGTDWSVGIDYNATGTNRIGIWASSNGTSWNLINSDVGGNGIGTIVPTQNTWSHVAYVRS
-1544 GTTVGASIVG
+1544 GTTWRLYVNGSISVNITG
-1554 TTNGAASGWSLN
+1554 L
-1566 LGQDINTFRLISN
+1566 
-1579 ASGTWADNIIAGTG
+1579 SGTIVN
-1593 NGPSLNTWTHV
+1593 
-1604 ALVRNGATISL
+1604 R
-1615 YKNGVSVGTP
+1615 
-1625 VSAGSTY
+1625 SASTKSIGIWFNSTSY
-1632 NFTSPSN
+1632 PLFGYLSNF
-1639 LVNIGYFSD
+1639 
-1648 GANVRYFNGYMS
+1648 
-1660 NVRIVR
+1660 RIVN
-1666 SAVYTGAFT
+1666 SAAVYTGAFT

-1717 TGTFTIEAWIF
+1717 TGPFTIEAWIF

-1733 NSPFIVADAF
+1733 NSPFVVEDAF
-1743 WYNGYNGGWYVNLGT
+1743 WYQGYNGGWYVNLGT
-1758 NGGLAFSASNAVWNT
+1758 NGSLNLSASSNVWNSYT
-1773 YPGIMSSTATVALNV
+1773 GIMGSTATVALNV

-1834 RVGCQIADNTFYNGF
+1834 RVGCHIADNTFYNGF

-1870 PIGPLAITQI
+1870 PIGPLAITQS

-1927 YGGSTLLTLQ
+1927 YGGSALLTLQ

-2064 SLLTAQNATIVD
+2064 SLLTAQSATIVD

-2147 ASYSGIFDTRT
+2147 AVYSGIFDTRT

-2204 SGTIMT
+2204 SGTIVT

-2240 APVTSFWAGYIS
+2240 APATSFWAGYIS

-2362 LPAILLTAQSPIVYD
+2362 LPAVLLTAQSPIVYD

-2402 TPSYSYSFNGSNQS
+2402 TPSYSYSFNGTNQS
-2416 LYVAANS
+2416 LYVAANP

-2437 VYFNALATITPIVQ
+2437 VYFNALATITNIVQ
-2451 NDAVGTS
+2451 NDAVGS
-2458 TTDKWYFGYTAS
+2458 SSTDKWYFGYTAS
-2470 TLVFANHGAL
+2470 TLVFANQGAL
-2480 SVKIAIPWTPSLS
+2480 SVKIAIPWTPTLS

-2510 VNGAQGTS
+2510 INGAQGTS

-2533 FSIGAMSTPY
+2533 LSIGAISTPY

-2644 IWRNGISIASAAT
+2644 IWRNGLSIASAAT

-2686 YISNLRITQGLALYS
+2686 YISNLRVTQGLALYS

-2728 NPPTAGTNNTLL
+2728 NPPTSGTNNTLL
-2740 LLAQTNSY
+2740 LLAQTSSY

-2798 FDLYYQGSTIEFW
+2798 FDLYYQGATIEFW

-2824 ISAGNQA
+2824 ISAGNQT

-2866 TWNHIAITRFY
+2866 AWNHIAITRFL

-2910 YSYVSASVASRYQSF
+2910 YSYVSVSVASRYQSC

-2936 NTNLYTKAFSPPTS
+2936 STNLYTKAFSPPTS

-2980 AANNYACAMPVS
+2980 AANNYPCAMPVS

-3005 NSNSTITWAPGFA
+3005 NSNSTITFAPGFA

-3068 GVGNLYFNVPTMLQN
+3068 NVGNLYFNFPTMLQN

-3089 VVRDGNNFNTMFLN
+3089 VVRDGNNFNTIFLN
-3103 GVKTISGAVLDSYNY
+3103 GVRTISGAVLDSYNY

-3166 TAVPNTQLL
+3166 TAVTNTQLL
-3175 TLQDNSPIDNSANNY
+3175 TLQDYSPIDNSVNNY

-3247 FNSTSTGNGGIYS
+3247 FNATSTGNAGVYS
-3260 NYTTWGTDSVLLGK
+3260 NYTVFGTDSVLLGK
-3274 HSSYSGYVCFFI
+3274 HGSYSGYMTFWI
-3286 YNYSGNP
+3286 GNYSTGSP

-3299 YPPNKTWIHYAVTR
+3299 YPPNKTWVHYAVTR

-3328 TATSAGS
+3328 TSVGQFS
-3335 SWNGIASSKMDPVY
+3335 GIASSKMDPVY

-3364 YGYLSNYRVVNGLGV
+3364 YGYLSNYRIVNGLGV

-3396 SGTNIAA
+3396 AGTNIAA

-3457 SAWLISTTYTGTQLS
+3457 SAWLISTTYNGTQLS

-3489 TGANQTLI
+3489 TGSVQTLI

-3632 WYIANVGAGLVTT
+3632 WYISNAGAGLVTT
-3645 TNSITPFST
+3645 TNSIAPFST

-3695 TTSATSSILLN
+3695 TTSATSGILLN

-3719 ITLYGNNI
+3719 IILYGNNI

-3734 NNGYDIGGCP
+3734 NNGYDIGGHP

-3816 TNYNPSSNVL
+3816 TNYNPSFNVL

-3849 YISNVRINNGAAIY
+3849 YISNVRINNGTAMY

-3896 SPITKYIL
+3896 SPTTKYIL

-3910 TNTLIPFANTY
+3910 TNSLIPFANTY

-3945 FSLTAN
+3945 FSLTSN

-3983 NMTIGFASYGV
+3983 SMTIGFAAYGV
-3994 STDLGAGASTGSYI
+3994 STDLGLGTSTGSYI

-4013 TGSGW
+4013 TGSAW

-4033 HIAAVYDGV
+4033 HIAAVYDGI

-4075 WDLYSDNNN
+4075 WDLYSDYNN

-4103 YNFTPPTSAVTA
+4103 YNFTPPTSAVTS

-4183 FTIECWAYLTS
+4183 FTIECWVYLTS

-4294 TTNWVMTNDFTQE
+4294 TTNWQLTGNFTIE
-4307 CWLYFSSFAT
+4307 CWAYFTNFT
-4317 SPTVFDQY
+4317 NYPTLIDQW
-4325 LAATAGAGNFQWS
+4325 TAGTAGIGSWQLSVSNVGVWRF
-4338 YNTSGILRLYYDGS
+4338 YYDGS
-4352 TFWTDTK
+4352 SAVTGS
-4359 TLSINTWYHVA
+4359 TLVAATWYHLA
-4370 VVRRGST
+4370 VSRQGSN
-4377 ITIYTNGI
+4377 ISLYTNGVI
-4385 PGFVGAFS
+4385 VGAVAFA
-4393 GTIGQNATMWLGA
+4393 GTVGQNATMWLGA

-4419 VSNARIVKGQAV
+4419 VSNARIVKGQYV
-4431 YGTVFPATSAL
+4431 YGVTFPTASL
-4442 TTTSQNATATQ
+4442 TTTSQNVTASQ
-4453 VSILTA
+4453 VSLLTA
-4459 QSATLVDNSTYGN
+4459 QSATIYDNSTY
-4472 IVSNFYPSGF
+4472 
-4482 TSNSS
+4482 
-4487 YSVKFTTSTALS
+4487 
-4499 IATNAAFNLG
+4499 NL
-4509 AGSWTIECW
+4509 TI
-4518 VYPTV
+4518 
-4523 VGGATVKRIFSAEN
+4523 
-4537 ATQCITFREDV
+4537 
-4548 SNVLHAYFRFGSA
+4548 
-4561 TLVYITGSAGLTLN
+4561 
-4575 VWQHIALVR
+4575 
-4584 NGTAFTLYK
+4584 
-4593 DGTSI
+4593 
-4598 GSMTN
+4598 TN
-4603 SGSIDISGGIGI
+4603 STSPVTSG
-4615 NISNWTPEG
+4615 N
-4624 FPGFISNV
+4624 
-4632 RLVKGTAIYTSAFN
+4632 
-4646 GAVPTAPL
+4646 
-4654 TSVSG
+4654 
-4659 SGYSTIL
+4659 STI
-4666 LCCQSP
+4666 
-4672 STNTDNSGNGN
+4672 
-4683 TLSSGS
+4683 
-4689 PGTVVIPPTIGN
+4689 
-4701 SVIPFLNTYSYQF
+4701 PFSNTYSYQF
-4714 DGTAT
+4714 NGT
-4719 FLNIPAST
+4719 NQY
-4727 NWVLSADFTIELWV
+4727 LSLSDNAVFQFGTGDFTIESWA
-4741 YLTSYGNPGVALADQ
+4741 YLTTVNATQRRIWSYQ
-4756 YFAATT
+4756 AA
-4762 GVGNWQIWVNTSGL
+4762 
-4776 SYFYYDGSSNISG
+4776 GSSTVCWFG
-4789 STLSLNTWYNI
+4789 VSTTNKFSAELRGTGGVNDIQVFGTTTVVVNTWYHV
-4800 TATRTGTTIRFFTN
+4800 AFARVGTLTYLFVN
-4814 GTIVNT
+4814 GTIE
-4820 ATFAGTVGQNNTLWI
+4820 ATTTGMSQNIASGGVPTIGSYNGSSDFWVG
-4835 GAQHIN
+4835 
-4841 GPLYTPTGY
+4841 YV
-4850 ISNIRIVKGT
+4850 SNLRLVKGT
-4860 ALYPGNF
+4860 GLYPGNF
-4867 TVPIAILQATQ
+4867 TIPSAALQPTQ
-4878 SAGINI
+4878 SAGLNI
-4884 NAVTGTQTSMLI
+4884 NAITGTQTSMLI

-4920 ATTSTSITPFPSATS
+4920 ATTSTSITPFPSAS
-4935 LSSSG
+4935 AISSSG

>member
-1 MAYLGAIDLIVNKTV
+1 MAYLGAIDLVVNKTV

-34 NSTVTQVQALSI
+34 NSTVTQVQTLSI
-46 TFNNRVVKYDNLT
+46 TFNNRSVKYDNLT

-68 PRVQT
+68 PAVQT

-96 GITTGRYSI
+96 GITIGRYSI

-125 LTNSVVSFNI
+125 LTNSVVSFNV

-154 PTNLSLNP
+154 PSNLSLSP
-162 STGAITGVIN
+162 STGVISGVIN

-199 FTITESVRDPYF
+199 FTITESARDPYF

-228 NLNTFFQDS
+228 NLNTFFLDS
-237 SNGSLPLY
+237 SNASLPLY

-283 ISGNTVFNFLGASDF
+283 ISGNNVFNFLGASDF

-309 PVAGDTWPTNYSNNF
+309 PVAGDSWTANYNNQF
-324 VVMECGSPSLGDGFS
+324 VVMECGSPSTADGFS
-339 CIIGNTKIFVQS
+339 CLIGNTKIFVQS
-351 NDVQYGT
+351 NEVQYGT

-374 RYNGTIYFYINGTQY
+374 RYNSTIYFYINGTQY

-471 RFLDNSINNN
+471 RFLDNSVNNY
-481 TISVTTGAPKCFP
+481 TISVTTGAPKSFP

-505 LDNSIGVSAYFSG
+505 LDNNSGVSAYFSG
-518 TVGDYLVLP
+518 TAGDYLVLP
-527 NYGTGSSASYDAIIN
+527 NYGTGSSASYDAILN

-552 CWINPTGYAVTA
+552 CWINPTGYAVNGA
-564 QSPVLIGNMDPVA
+564 APVLIGNMDQA
-577 GTNYWSF
+577 GTNYWAF
-584 GLFSGGVLRFK
+584 GPFSGGILRFY

-600 EVTFSTTTS
+600 GGITVSTTAS

-616 HIAFVKVGLNM
+616 HIAFVKVGLNII
-627 LLYIN
+627 LYIN
-632 GVISASAIISGTPQW
+632 GVISATAIISGTPQW
-647 NAATQLTIGQNNG
+647 NTAYPLTIGSWNG
-660 SAWGGYVY
+660 TPWGGYVY
-668 NLRIN
+668 NLRVN
-673 SSLFSTS
+673 SSFLSTS

-808 RFYTSSADRITT
+808 RFYTSSADRIT
-820 SITIPTHTWAH
+820 SGIVIPTHTWAH
-831 VALVRSAAV
+831 VAVVRSAAV

-904 PLTQSAGAAG
+904 PLTQSASAAG
-914 TNIAAITTGQTVL
+914 TNIAAITSGQTVA
-927 LTAQATTITDATG
+927 LTARSTTITDLTG
-940 LSITNSANP
+940 LSITNSSNP
-949 VVESGSLVLANGS
+949 VVESGSLLTDNGN
-962 IPFANT
+962 IP
-968 YSAVLTGTKLASV
+968 VTGTYNIILPGNKLMSV
-981 NYSTNYN
+981 NYNTNYN

-999 NYSSHG
+999 SYSSHG

-1034 AAVTLTTTT
+1034 AAITLTTTT
-1043 TLTVGLWYHVALT
+1043 TLISGLWYHIALT

-1063 FYINGTQ
+1063 FFINGTQ
-1070 DATTTTSTVAF
+1070 DITTTTSIVAF

-1114 NRKAYYLQNFAIPT
+1114 NRKAYYLQNFATPT
-1128 TAFTNP
+1128 TPFTNP

-1144 AQSSTVTDN
+1144 AQSSTVIDN

-1167 TNNAIPFANTYS
+1167 TNSAIPFANTYS

-1184 DNSNVIIPATAPG
+1184 INSNVFLPGTAPG
-1197 ITAFDLT
+1197 ISALDLN

-1219 QNAWD
+1219 QNVWD
-1224 NTTVTS
+1224 NNTATT
-1230 GMLINRGGVI
+1230 GHLLNRGGGTNI
-1240 ANQYASY
+1240 AYASY
-1247 LLYISNG
+1247 ELYVSNG
-1254 QLIFSGSSANTSNDI
+1254 SLYFAASSTNASYDI
-1269 GSSVSTLIGLINSG
+1269 GGENSVGLIGLINSG

-1289 ITRSGN
+1289 ITRNGN

-1303 IQTWYLYSSLTPYT
+1303 IQTWYQYLALTPYT
-1317 VGANRGLAIGSNYQT
+1317 VGSARGLSIGSNYQT
-1332 TWGTPSSITQSFS
+1332 TWGTPANITNSFA

-1352 IVKGNAL
+1352 IVKGSTL

-1379 LTLQSATLI
+1379 LTLQSSTLI
-1388 DNSTYNQPLTAS
+1388 DNSTYNYPLTAS

-1441 DFWSN
+1441 DFWVY
-1446 PQSFNNSTNP
+1446 PQSFTNSTNP
-1456 GIFDTRASAS
+1456 GIFDTRTSAS
-1466 DTLGFGVYL
+1466 DAAGFGVYVS
-1475 STTNVVLRI
+1475 STNLILRI
-1484 GATANNIFT
+1484 GATANNILTTGANNTPFT
-1493 TSGSILPFAN
+1493 N
-1503 TYSWSFTG
+1503 TYSYTFTTNTYLTVPDNALFQFGTGDFTIEMWVLHTNFTAAQGLFDKAYQSAGGISMIAAITTGLVSVYMSSATPVYTETG
-1511 STQFI
+1511 SLAINTWYHIALTRQGNSLRFFRNGTQIGSTI
-1516 TAPST
+1516 TLT
-1521 TEFAFGSGVNFTV
+1521 TQTVTAAVIESIGANLTSG
-1534 EAWVYPFAYG
+1534 A
-1544 GTTVGASIVG
+1544 GTT
-1554 TTNGAASGWSLN
+1554 
-1566 LGQDINTFRLISN
+1566 
-1579 ASGTWADNIIAGTG
+1579 
-1593 NGPSLNTWTHV
+1593 P
-1604 ALVRNGATISL
+1604 
-1615 YKNGVSVGTP
+1615 
-1625 VSAGSTY
+1625 
-1632 NFTSPSN
+1632 
-1639 LVNIGYFSD
+1639 
-1648 GANVRYFNGYMS
+1648 ANYFNGNM
-1660 NVRIVR
+1660 NNLRVFKGA
-1666 SAVYTGAFT
+1666 AVYTSNFT
-1675 PPTTAFTNTIQTIPY
+1675 PQTSNFSIGGGGITY
-1690 IPATTYYGT
+1690 MISTYYGT
-1699 FNGSSQYLSLPQT
+1699 FDGSTTYLNVIYNANQNLAANNWTMDAWVNPSSLANG
-1712 VGALT
+1712 
-1717 TGTFTIEAWIF
+1717 
-1728 PTSFG
+1728 
-1733 NSPFIVADAF
+1733 
-1743 WYNGYNGGWYVNLGT
+1743 
-1758 NGGLAFSASNAVWNT
+1758 
-1773 YPGIMSSTATVALNV
+1773 PGIMNSWQIGGMFIWAINSSGYLTFNWTNVSSGISTPGFVGTSRQVALNV
-1788 WSHIAVVRDSNN
+1788 WSHVAVVR
-1800 YINMYINGLSA
+1800 NG
-1811 GTPVSYSASLNQ
+1811 GTITLYVNGQ
-1823 STGNTGSPYLT
+1823 
-1834 RVGCQIADNTFYNGF
+1834 ADATTYNIGGGTLYYYNGGPKDIRIGISADRTNPF
-1849 TGNISNVRI
+1849 TGLMSNVRL
-1858 VNGTAVYTGNFT
+1858 VNGTALYTGDFT
-1870 PIGPLAITQI
+1870 PSGPLANVT
-1880 AGAGGSNIAAITT
+1880 
-1893 GTQTLLLQTASPTT
+1893 
-1907 DGVVANT
+1907 NT
-1914 VTNNGTVVSYLAY
+1914 VVLTLQDITVVDKSTTPATITNNGPVTMTFASASQASLI
-1927 YGGSTLLTLQ
+1927 TLQ
-1937 SATLIDN
+1937 SATIIDN
-1944 SSNVFTL
+1944 SPNTFAISNPG
-1951 TNSASPVTLNVAASF
+1951 SSPVTVSTVTGFITNGWSHL
-1966 YGTFTWNHIALVK
+1966 ALIK

-1987 LNGVLKSIVTDT
+1987 LNGVLRSVVTDN

-2007 YVGSTFDPY
+2007 YVGSTWDPY

-2025 RLVTGVPLIG
+2025 RLVTGMPLIG
-2035 NSLLPNSI
+2035 NNLLPNSI
-2043 PFTPSTAV
+2043 PFNFPTTQLTAIANTTLLTGNLGIIGNGAGSGNTIPQPTYITGTAYGTYFPTTSKTYLTLPSSSSLWNLTGDFCIECWVYPIATYNDGGAGNGSWGVIDARVSGQTAATWAMG
-2051 LTTTSQGVTASTV
+2051 LGITGFSTSWKATMFNGTSYTNTTTIPINTWTHIAWVKN
-2064 SLLTAQNATIVD
+2064 SLDFSIYV
-2076 NGTGNAGAGFT
+2076 NGTGQSLTSSLGSMSPGTTAPRIGTKDNTLTGYDTQGYISNLRIVKGTPVYIGNFTPVGPLSKTQSSGTNIQALTGGETVLLTLQDNSYVDNSNFGNTVTATNTSTVLFPFTSILT
-2087 LTNSAS
+2087 LTNSTS
-2093 AVTATNAYIPFA
+2093 AVTTTNAYIPFA
-2105 STYSYY
+2105 NTYSYY

-2118 LTAPTGAAFQFPGDF
+2118 LTGSTGSNFQFPGDF
-2133 TIECWVYSISGLGQ
+2133 TVECWVYSISGLGQ
-2147 ASYSGIFDTRT
+2147 AAYSGIFDTRT

-2171 SPTGYVNFYVN
+2171 SPTGYVNFYIN
-2182 SVNYVSTVLL
+2182 SVNYTSTVLL
-2192 GASVWTH
+2192 GASVWVH
-2199 VALVR
+2199 LALVR
-2204 SGTIMT
+2204 SNGVMT

-2215 IPVASAYNITF
+2215 IPVVTAFNITF
-2226 NLSNGNCWIGALAG
+2226 NLSNGYCWIGALAG
-2240 APVTSFWAGYIS
+2240 APATSFWAGYIS
-2252 NLRVVKGSAVY
+2252 NLRVVNGSVVY
-2263 TVPTPSFTP
+2263 TVPTPTFSV
-2272 ATSNTSVS
+2272 ATSNNSVS

-2293 IVDNSINTFALTNAN
+2293 IVDNSINTFSLTNAN

-2347 FTIEAWVNLSSYNFD
+2347 FTIESWINLSSYNFD
-2362 LPAILLTAQSPIVYD
+2362 LPAILMTAQSPIIYD

-2388 NNVGLSTTYPTLFT
+2388 NNVGLSTTYPTTFT
-2402 TPSYSYSFNGSNQS
+2402 TPSYSYSFNGTNQS
-2416 LYVAANS
+2416 LYVAANN
-2423 AFAFGYS
+2423 AFAFGYN

-2437 VYFNALATITPIVQ
+2437 VYFNALATITNIVQ
-2451 NDAVGTS
+2451 NDPVGS
-2458 TTDKWYFGYTAS
+2458 SGTDKWYFGYTAS
-2470 TLVFANHGAL
+2470 TLTFANHGAL
-2480 SVKIAIPWTPSLS
+2480 SVRITIPWTPSLS

-2498 AVVRY
+2498 AIVRY

-2510 VNGAQGTS
+2510 INGSQGTG

-2525 TYVFGQNG
+2525 TYSFGQNG
-2533 FSIGAMSTPY
+2533 LSIGAISTPY

-2597 ISPDASTIYFSSN
+2597 VTPDGSTINFSSN
-2610 ATGYWV
+2610 ATGYWI
-2616 HNISATAGQLI
+2616 HNVSATAGQLI

-2657 FTFTTFKSPN
+2657 FAFNTFRSPN

-2675 NDGAITRNFNG
+2675 NDGNITRKFNG
-2686 YISNLRITQGLALYS
+2686 YISNLRITQGLSLYS

-2728 NPPTAGTNNTLL
+2728 NPPTSGTNNTLL
-2740 LLAQTNSY
+2740 LLAQTSSY

-2783 GTNANSYL
+2783 GINANSYL

-2798 FDLYYQGSTIEFW
+2798 FDLYYQGATIEFW
-2811 MYPRFFNASDGTI
+2811 IYPRFFNATDGTI
-2824 ISAGNQA
+2824 ISSGTQDR
-2831 QGSSWRLTGN
+2831 GVVWRLTGSI
-2841 VSGALSFIGT
+2841 SGALSFIGT
-2851 GTVTFTTANNAINFN
+2851 GNITFTTANNAINFN
-2866 TWNHIAITRFY
+2866 TWNHIAITRFL

-2888 KASGWSTANPSTV
+2888 KASGWWTANPNNV

-2910 YSYVSASVASRYQSF
+2910 SSQRYQSF

-2936 NTNLYTKAFSPPTS
+2936 STNLYTKAFSPPTS

-2980 AANNYACAMPVS
+2980 AVNNYPCAVPVS

-3005 NSNSTITWAPGFA
+3005 NVNSSITWAPGFA

-3038 NVGLVGCNAANTASL
+3038 NVGLVGCNGANTASL
-3053 FVHLVSQTQITLGRY
+3053 FIHLVSQTQITLGRY
-3068 GVGNLYFNVPTMLQN
+3068 GVGNLYFNFPTMLQN
-3083 TWYHLA
+3083 TWYHIA
-3089 VVRDGNNFNTMFLN
+3089 AVRDGNNFCTLFVN
-3103 GVKTISGAVLDSYNY
+3103 GVRSSSGAILDTYNY
-3118 TGITNTLGGLNTI
+3118 TGITNTLGYLNTI

-3175 TLQDNSPIDNSANNY
+3175 TLQDNSPIDNSVNNY

-3197 GPMISKF
+3197 GPMISRF

-3212 VHFSASGNYNYLAT
+3212 VHFSASGNYNYLAI

-3235 ARDFTIETWCYF
+3235 KRDFTIETWCYF

-3274 HSSYSGYVCFFI
+3274 HGSYSGYVCFFI
-3286 YNYSGNP
+3286 YNYSTSP

-3313 IGSTFTMYRNGVATV
+3313 IGSTFTMYRNGVSTV
-3328 TATSAGS
+3328 TATSSGS

-3386 PTTPLQKTQS
+3386 PTTPLQKTQNA
-3396 SGTNIAA
+3396 GTNIAA

-3442 VPFPGAYSIATFQLN
+3442 VPFPGAYSISTFQLD
-3457 SAWLISTTYTGTQLS
+3457 SAWLTSTTYSGTQLS

-3489 TGANQTLI
+3489 NGSAQTLI
-3497 TTSNWFMQVGSSV
+3497 TTSNWFMRVGSAV
-3510 NTFIWGIS
+3510 NTFIWAIS

-3526 NFNLGTWYHAAWT
+3526 NFNFGTWYHAAWT

-3551 LLVGAYNS
+3551 LLVGAYTS

-3565 GTQVWIGSG
+3565 GTQVLIGSG
-3574 SGNTFLYGYI
+3574 GGNTFLYGYI
-3584 SNIRIVKGSVVYGI
+3584 SNVRIVKGSVVYGI

-3632 WYIANVGAGLVTT
+3632 WYIRNAGAGLVTT

-3666 SITTASSNS
+3666 AITTASSNS

-3695 TTSATSSILLN
+3695 SSLATSSTLIN
-3706 KNGGVNIAWASYI
+3706 KNGGQNIAWPSWA
-3719 ITLYGNNI
+3719 ITLWGNSI
-3727 YFAASSN
+3727 YFGASSN
-3734 NNGYDIGGCP
+3734 NDGYDIGGEP
-3744 YDWPNAISIGG
+3744 GGYVGSSVPAGNSGTING
-3755 VGLLGTFSINTW
+3755 VGLLGTFGINTW

-3782 LNGTNTWTQ
+3782 LNGNNTWTQ

-3806 GGTYGGPFLY
+3806 GGSYGGPLLY
-3816 TNYNPSSNVL
+3816 TNYYPSFSGGGSI
-3826 TNAPIW
+3826 TNTPNW

-3871 SALTASTTNNYTALL
+3871 SALSSSTTNNYTALL

-3904 GGPTYT
+3904 GGPIYT
-3910 TNTLIPFANTY
+3910 TNSLIPFANTY

-3945 FSLTAN
+3945 FSLTSN

-3967 TGSTLF
+3967 TGSHLF
-3973 TEGWTGSNYI
+3973 SEGIGGGQGQI
-3983 NMTIGFASYGV
+3983 NMSIGFASYGV
-3994 STDLGAGASTGSYI
+3994 SNDLGDAASTGSYI
-4008 AMGFY
+4008 SFGVY
-4013 TGSGW
+4013 NGGSW
-4018 VMTPANTMLELFKWT
+4018 QMIPANTMLELFKWT
-4033 HIAAVYDGV
+4033 HIAAVYDGI

-4059 TWHTAFN
+4059 TWTTTFN
-4066 DTVSYIGRR
+4066 DTVTYIGRR
-4075 WDLYSDNNN
+4075 WDLYGNYNN

-4103 YNFTPPTSAVTA
+4103 YNFTSPTSAVTS
-4115 IPTTIMLLNFDNA
+4115 IPTTLMLMNFDNA
-4128 SIYDAS
+4128 SIYDAT

-4140 TYGNPTIS
+4140 TYGNPTVS

-4183 FTIECWAYLTS
+4183 FTIECWVYLTS
-4194 MPASNVYP
+4194 MPTSNVYP

-4219 DLYIGSTLLNF
+4219 DLFIGSTLLNF
-4230 NLTTTASPELSV
+4230 NLTTTATPEISI
-4242 AHGMTTNTWYHVAIC
+4242 AHGIVANTWYHIAIC
-4257 RSGANLRAYINGIF
+4257 RAGTNLRAYVGGLL
-4271 KQSAGITYSG
+4271 KQT
-4281 LFNGT
+4281 
-4286 SQYLSLPA
+4286 
-4294 TTNWVMTNDFTQE
+4294 
-4307 CWLYFSSFAT
+4307 
-4317 SPTVFDQY
+4317 
-4325 LAATAGAGNFQWS
+4325 ATA
-4338 YNTSGILRLYYDGS
+4338 
-4352 TFWTDTK
+4352 
-4359 TLSINTWYHVA
+4359 
-4370 VVRRGST
+4370 
-4377 ITIYTNGI
+4377 
-4385 PGFVGAFS
+4385 
-4393 GTIGQNATMWLGA
+4393 
-4406 QHSGGPLYFMNGY
+4406 
-4419 VSNARIVKGQAV
+4419 
-4431 YGTVFPATSAL
+4431 
-4442 TTTSQNATATQ
+4442 
-4453 VSILTA
+4453 
-4459 QSATLVDNSTYGN
+4459 
-4472 IVSNFYPSGF
+4472 
-4482 TSNSS
+4482 
-4487 YSVKFTTSTALS
+4487 STAAS
-4499 IATNAAFNLG
+4499 I
-4509 AGSWTIECW
+4509 
-4518 VYPTV
+4518 
-4523 VGGATVKRIFSAEN
+4523 
-4537 ATQCITFREDV
+4537 
-4548 SNVLHAYFRFGSA
+4548 
-4561 TLVYITGSAGLTLN
+4561 
-4575 VWQHIALVR
+4575 
-4584 NGTAFTLYK
+4584 
-4593 DGTSI
+4593 
-4598 GSMTN
+4598 
-4603 SGSIDISGGIGI
+4603 
-4615 NISNWTPEG
+4615 
-4624 FPGFISNV
+4624 
-4632 RLVKGTAIYTSAFN
+4632 
-4646 GAVPTAPL
+4646 
-4654 TSVSG
+4654 
-4659 SGYSTIL
+4659 
-4666 LCCQSP
+4666 
-4672 STNTDNSGNGN
+4672 
-4683 TLSSGS
+4683 
-4689 PGTVVIPPTIGN
+4689 
-4701 SVIPFLNTYSYQF
+4701 
-4714 DGTAT
+4714 
-4719 FLNIPAST
+4719 
-4727 NWVLSADFTIELWV
+4727 
-4741 YLTSYGNPGVALADQ
+4741 
-4756 YFAATT
+4756 
-4762 GVGNWQIWVNTSGL
+4762 
-4776 SYFYYDGSSNISG
+4776 
-4789 STLSLNTWYNI
+4789 
-4800 TATRTGTTIRFFTN
+4800 
-4814 GTIVNT
+4814 
-4820 ATFAGTVGQNNTLWI
+4820 
-4835 GAQHIN
+4835 
-4841 GPLYTPTGY
+4841 
-4850 ISNIRIVKGT
+4850 
-4860 ALYPGNF
+4860 
-4867 TVPIAILQATQ
+4867 
-4878 SAGINI
+4878 
-4884 NAVTGTQTSMLI
+4884 
-4896 LQSSSITVDNS
+4896 
-4907 TFSST
+4907 
-4912 NIITNNGT
+4912 
-4920 ATTSTSITPFPSATS
+4920 
-4935 LSSSG
+4935 SG

-4968 ITKYARYTSTA
+4968 ITKYARYTSTT